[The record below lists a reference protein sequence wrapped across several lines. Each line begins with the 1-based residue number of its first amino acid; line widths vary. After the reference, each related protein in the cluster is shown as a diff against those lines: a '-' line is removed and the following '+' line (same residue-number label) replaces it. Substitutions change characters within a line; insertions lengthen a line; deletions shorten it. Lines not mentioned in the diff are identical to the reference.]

1 MKTEL
6 NSKDYV
12 SFARRWV
19 QESVDNMGVDELR
32 DFVINALHEDM
43 QEIYDDIGQSGVFD
57 EMIEQVEGVFGNVA
71 NEYGLKQED
80 DFEDEEVI

>member
-6 NSKDYV
+6 NSIDYV

-19 QESVDNMGVDELR
+19 KESVDNMGVDELR

-43 QEIYDDIGQSGVFD
+43 QEIYDDIGQCGVFD
-57 EMIEQVEGVFGNVA
+57 EMIAWDEDVFDNVA
-71 NEYGLKQED
+71 TDYDLNLDD
-80 DFEDEEVI
+80 DFEEEEEL